1 MRVLQVL
8 LLLLVLPWSAA
19 AACPAGLRIAFLDTY
34 LPPYLNGAGEQFE
47 QPPGL
52 LVDWTRSALKRLG
65 CEAELLRLP
74 QRRLLA
80 ELEAGAVQLAPGIG
94 FNAERAQRFVFPLRA
109 DGSPEPRLSIG
120 EARLSLFTVRDR
132 RGEVHWDG
140 QRLAMPRAF
149 KVGVVSRGV
158 EEPLALAQGW
168 AVETSLNHAL
178 NAEKLRRGRLPLVLM
193 PHLALNRAELARAPA
208 LVELQPPVM
217 RAHFYAPA
225 HRAFEQIEPA
235 FVAGFWR
242 ELCRASRTHFT
253 EMPACL

>member
-1 MRVLQVL
+1 MRAALVL
-8 LLLLVLPWSAA
+8 LLLCFKAIAA
-19 AACPAGLRIAFLDTY
+19 TACPASLRIAFLDTY
-34 LPPYLNGAGEQFE
+34 LPPYLQGASEAFE

-52 LVDWTRSALKRLG
+52 LVDWTRTALKRLG

-94 FNAERAQRFVFPLRA
+94 FNAERAQLFAFPLRA

-120 EARLSLFTVRDR
+120 EARLSLFSLRDR
-132 RGEVHWDG
+132 RREVQWDG
-140 QRLAMPRAF
+140 QRLTMNENF

-158 EEPLALAQGW
+158 EEPLALARGW
-168 AVETSLNHAL
+168 AIETALNHAL

-193 PHLALNRAELARAPA
+193 PHLALNRAELDRAPA
-208 LVELQPPVM
+208 LVELQPPVL
-217 RAHFYAPA
+217 RTHFYAPA

-235 FVAGFWR
+235 FVQSFWR
-242 ELCRASRTHFT
+242 ELCRASRAHFT